1 MTSMHG
7 GDVAIAGAAETD
19 QVGKLPGYSMLA
31 LHAEAARNALAD
43 AGLAPAD
50 VDGLAVAEPQA
61 IEVSH
66 HLGITPRWLDGTNIG
81 GGSFL
86 LHVRHAAAAIAAGA
100 ADVILISHGESGRSR
115 IGTAGHAFAASSPP
129 GQFEWPYGAV
139 LPHTSFTVPALR
151 FLHDRGLDRRA
162 LAEVVAAQREW
173 ATPNPRAWR
182 RDKVTVDE
190 ILDEETVTYPFTKQM
205 CCVVTDGGG
214 ALVLTSRQRAAGLPR
229 PPVYVLGSGES
240 AESTMVSQMQDL
252 GSFAGFRRAS
262 AEAFATAKV
271 RPGDIDH
278 LMVYDAF
285 AHLPLYGLED
295 LGFVGHGE
303 SAGFIADGHTRP
315 GGRLPMNTNGGGLS
329 YTHTGKYG
337 MFAIL
342 ESVRQLRGEAA
353 VQVPGAEVSFV
364 QGVGMYFA
372 GASSLVLSNRR

>member
-1 MTSMHG
+1 MHG
-7 GDVAIAGAAETD
+7 GDVVIAGAAETD

-50 VDGLAVAEPQA
+50 VDGLAVAEPQV
-61 IEVSH
+61 IEVAH

-86 LHVRHAAAAIAAGA
+86 LLVRHAAAAIAAGA
-100 ADVILISHGESGRSR
+100 ADVVLITHGESGRSR
-115 IGTAGHAFAASSPP
+115 IGTAGHAFVTSSPP
-129 GQFEWPYGAV
+129 GQFESPYGAV

-190 ILDEETVTYPFTKQM
+190 VLDEETVTYPFTKQM

-240 AESTMVSQMQDL
+240 SEATMVSQMQDL

-262 AEAFATAKV
+262 AEAFATARV

-315 GGRLPMNTNGGGLS
+315 GGKLPMNTNGGGLS

-372 GASSLVLSNRR
+372 GASSLVLSSRV